1 MESEGRKRGET
12 MFSFFKPSEQISTS
26 KGCSLSNVNVLNRND
41 QPPFK
46 SQKVEIDVNTL
57 ERDLGI

>member
-1 MESEGRKRGET
+1 MKSEGRKRGET
-12 MFSFFKPSEQISTS
+12 MFSFFKLSKQISTS
-26 KGCSLSNVNVLNRND
+26 KGHSLSNINVLNRND

-57 ERDLGI
+57 E

>member
-26 KGCSLSNVNVLNRND
+26 K
-41 QPPFK
+41 
-46 SQKVEIDVNTL
+46 
-57 ERDLGI
+57 